1 MITAETKDGFA
12 VELSEEALDNVELL
26 DALARCRTPTF
37 CLWAAP
43 SASLMGKEQTKKL
56 YDHLRT
62 EDGRVPVVALSNALG
77 ELMESFRAGKTLPP
91 LRTDR
96 IG

>member
-26 DALARCRTPTF
+26 DALAAVQDSDVGFVRMARTIR
-37 CLWAAP
+37 L
-43 SASLMGKEQTKKL
+43 LMGKEQTKKL

-77 ELMESFRAGKTLPP
+77 ELMESFRAGKNSSSSPA
-91 LRTDR
+91 
-96 IG
+96 